1 MQNPFVW
8 HDLMTTDVE
17 GAKAFY
23 KNAVGW
29 DFAPQNDGYHVAL
42 VGGCGVGGVMELPDH
57 LRGMA
62 PFWSGYVF
70 TPNVDEA
77 RERAVQLGGK
87 VLREPWDIPGVIRMA
102 VIADPT
108 GAVFNIMQP
117 LPGEQRKSPAEGAP
131 GTVGWNELHA
141 GNLKVAWEF
150 YSKMFGWTKG
160 RAHDMGA
167 PAGIY
172 QLFQIGGKDVGGMM
186 QKMDAMPRPAWAY
199 YFIVDGIDAAAQRI
213 TDAGGKIAMGPLEV
227 PGGEWI
233 LNAFDPQGGYFCLLS
248 NAK

>member
-23 KNAVGW
+23 KKAVGW

-108 GAVFNIMQP
+108 GAVFNIVQP
-117 LPGEQRKSPAEGAP
+117 LPGEPRKSPAEGAP

-141 GNLKVAWEF
+141 GNLNAAWEF
-150 YSKMFGWTKG
+150 IQKCSAG
-160 RAHDMGA
+160 RKAA
-167 PAGIY
+167 CTTWA
-172 QLFQIGGKDVGGMM
+172 F
-186 QKMDAMPRPAWAY
+186 PRASLSS
-199 YFIVDGIDAAAQRI
+199 FRLAARMSA
-213 TDAGGKIAMGPLEV
+213 A
-227 PGGEWI
+227 
-233 LNAFDPQGGYFCLLS
+233 
-248 NAK
+248 